1 MPRIEVWIDIRA
13 SRERCFDLAR
23 DIDLHPRSMA
33 GSGERAIAGRTS
45 GLIELGEEVTWQARH
60 FGLIHTHRA
69 CITAFD
75 RPAVFRDSMV
85 AGRFKRFEH
94 DHLFDEVEGLTR
106 MRDVLDFESPCGPLG
121 RLVDR
126 FVLSGYLTRLLRRRA
141 LVIKAAAE
149 ADVRPA
155 ADPRQA

>member
-1 MPRIEVWIDIRA
+1 MLRIEFWVDIRA
-13 SRERCFDLAR
+13 SRELCFDLAR
-23 DIDLHPRSMA
+23 DIDLHPHSMA

-69 CITAFD
+69 RITAFE
-75 RPAVFRDSMV
+75 RPAHFRDSMV

-94 DHLFDEVEGLTR
+94 DHVFDEVAGLTR
-106 MRDVLDFESPCGPLG
+106 MRDILDFESPCGPLG

-126 FVLSGYLTRLLRRRA
+126 FVLSGYLSRLLRRRGA
-141 LVIKAAAE
+141 VIKAEAE
-149 ADVRPA
+149 AAVSA
-155 ADPRQA
+155 APEKRR